1 MEPASLLLLLSL
13 GWTCRGQLTVLPQE
27 PLVEVGGSIQLNCSL
42 DCPNGKVQWKGL
54 DTSLGNILSTPSYS
68 LLSVTHATVAM
79 EGTWICIGHC
89 QGSSF
94 QEQVDLQ
101 VYALPDT
108 LQLETQPRALVAGQP
123 AHLRC
128 SISKVYP
135 PSSLTLSWY
144 QGDQRLHGT
153 EAEEES
159 DEEELFSYHSE
170 LEVPGEK
177 VTEGSAFRCEVALL
191 PPGAERPF
199 QRVRAVTVSTEAV
212 AEEPTTESVPGQE
225 NPGTESLA
233 TTENPIAGLVATAGN
248 PTTDWTSAESPSAE
262 LTVTSHKPSL
272 KATPD
277 HRLETTETLATES
290 STAPQRPSAT
300 PWSRRSDTSSAPASP
315 TAGVATTGSPWPE
328 QTTGGRSPGTA
339 SVCSLRIRPDP
350 PEGTTGEALKI
361 TCEAECGE
369 GVAVRWQETPVA
381 LSQYQEEASEGKST
395 LTVDHVDLT
404 YQGVYKCIV
413 PSRSLQLASLH
424 ITVSAATFG
433 TDSAIVVGTA
443 GSLLGLIVTAFASR
457 RLWRRLHPCHTQEC

>member
-1 MEPASLLLLLSL
+1 RSLVFT
-13 GWTCRGQLTVLPQE
+13 TCCFPLFSPHPGQLTVLPQE

-79 EGTWICIGHC
+79 GGTQTCTGHC

-94 QEQVDLQ
+94 QKKVDLQ

-108 LQLETQPRALVAGQP
+108 LQLETQPRALVAGEAGP
-123 AHLRC
+123 
-128 SISKVYP
+128 SKVYP

-153 EAEEES
+153 ETEEES

-199 QRVRAVTVSTEAV
+199 QRRAPLRSSRSPPTSPVSK
-212 AEEPTTESVPGQE
+212 PPLTTAWRP
-225 NPGTESLA
+225 P
-233 TTENPIAGLVATAGN
+233 
-248 PTTDWTSAESPSAE
+248 
-262 LTVTSHKPSL
+262 
-272 KATPD
+272 
-277 HRLETTETLATES
+277 
-290 STAPQRPSAT
+290 RPSPPSPA
-300 PWSRRSDTSSAPASP
+300 PPRSAPAP
-315 TAGVATTGSPWPE
+315 PPGAAALTPAATGSPWPE

-361 TCEAECGE
+361 TCEAEC
-369 GVAVRWQETPVA
+369 AVSV
-381 LSQYQEEASEGKST
+381 
-395 LTVDHVDLT
+395 
-404 YQGVYKCIV
+404 
-413 PSRSLQLASLH
+413 
-424 ITVSAATFG
+424 
-433 TDSAIVVGTA
+433 
-443 GSLLGLIVTAFASR
+443 
-457 RLWRRLHPCHTQEC
+457 